1 MVVPSL
7 TPAAEVTPAVSQ
19 PVLTQVVTIA
29 VESLPTPVVQPET
42 VVLAQPVA
50 EPPKVQTPATP
61 PASKEALIALVSQAG
76 LQWVESD
83 ATRVEQAQQTIR
95 SQAQIRLGREP
106 KQATLVAAPTLVQVE
121 TRAPM

>member
-1 MVVPSL
+1 M
-7 TPAAEVTPAVSQ
+7 TT
-19 PVLTQVVTIA
+19 A
-29 VESLPTPVVQPET
+29 VEPVPTPVV
-42 VVLAQPVA
+42 AQPVA
-50 EPPKVQTPATP
+50 VALAQPAVEQPKVQTPATP

-83 ATRVEQAQQTIR
+83 AARVEQAQLTIR
-95 SQAQIRLGREP
+95 SQTQVRFGREP